1 MSPFM
6 AIGEAFTTFK
16 DQITS
21 VGEVFAFGFKGLG
34 KGFKKL
40 ISGIKFLGKFFMTGK
55 VLIGVAIAG
64 LVIGL
69 IKFKD
74 KLKGVKDFL
83 MGIPKTIG
91 DFFKEQFV
99 KIKNVL
105 IDVINGMI
113 TVVNKVLPKSREIGL
128 IKKEV
133 IKETTEEEQ
142 KAADKFLQEK
152 QEAENEIVGPS
163 ENESAMIS
171 DLQGS
176 SEVKIKSADQ
186 TGDVLGSL
194 NYKQFDLQNL
204 GKSQEERLQDANAI
218 TENTAT
224 ANGSTFT
231 NQNNSSQTNIS
242 GTSSTTVGVSSGT
255 ANVDKSFN
263 DVASSVSP

>member
-1 MSPFM
+1 
-6 AIGEAFTTFK
+6 
-16 DQITS
+16 
-21 VGEVFAFGFKGLG
+21 
-34 KGFKKL
+34 
-40 ISGIKFLGKFFMTGK
+40 
-55 VLIGVAIAG
+55 
-64 LVIGL
+64 
-69 IKFKD
+69 
-74 KLKGVKDFL
+74 
-83 MGIPKTIG
+83 
-91 DFFKEQFV
+91 
-99 KIKNVL
+99 
-105 IDVINGMI
+105 
-113 TVVNKVLPKSREIGL
+113 
-128 IKKEV
+128 
-133 IKETTEEEQ
+133 
-142 KAADKFLQEK
+142 
-152 QEAENEIVGPS
+152 
-163 ENESAMIS
+163 MIS